1 MNNTTTTITDGEKE
15 QNKRIKA
22 NLAEVDWTH
31 TSLEELEDV
40 FEDRDP
46 LEFL

>member
-1 MNNTTTTITDGEKE
+1 MNNTTITDGEKE
-15 QNKRIKA
+15 QNERIKS
-22 NLAEVDWTH
+22 NLAEVDWKN
-31 TSLEELEDV
+31 TSLDELEDI